1 MNRADFGDGDEAP
14 QFWATFL
21 KASSFSLYFT
31 DFQRITPLFL
41 SCSVTVVL
49 DSLCAQAG
57 YVWSVSDN
65 GKGHKIILVE
75 YKS

>member
-41 SCSVTVVL
+41 SCSVIGGGGIL
-49 DSLCAQAG
+49 F
-57 YVWSVSDN
+57 
-65 GKGHKIILVE
+65 GKFCQIAVKML
-75 YKS
+75 